1 MVVYACQCY
10 PGASF
15 EGDQTVSEPSPVSRS
30 SRDDLPTVLALGLL
44 AAVMTTTAHEAVGH
58 GGFCLLHGG
67 RITQLTSVYFQCKP
81 GMDGVALAGPVGNL
95 TAALLA
101 WIVRRFVPPAHARL
115 RLLLIFVTAFSLF
128 WEAGYVIHAMIHD
141 EGDWVFAARELFG
154 KPEQPWR
161 IGGIVLGVI
170 LYLVGVLA
178 MRSAMRPYGP
188 GSQRAGSLL
197 RWSWLAG
204 ALGAVAASLAYT
216 QDRAAI
222 GQAAL
227 EIGAASWPLLLLSFR
242 IRVDSPYVAPPIFRS
257 WAWIGA
263 SLILYAVFVAT
274 LGHGLPY

>member
-1 MVVYACQCY
+1 M
-10 PGASF
+10 
-15 EGDQTVSEPSPVSRS
+15 SEAPPVSMS

-44 AAVMTTTAHEAVGH
+44 AAMITTTAHEAVGH

-67 RITQLTSVYFQCKP
+67 RVTQLTSVYFQCRP
-81 GMDGVALAGPVGNL
+81 PMEGVAAAGPIGNL

-101 WIVRRFVPPAHARL
+101 WILRRMVPPAHVRL
-115 RLLLIFVTAFSLF
+115 RLLLILVTAFSLF

-161 IGGIVLGVI
+161 IGGIVLGVV
-170 LYLVGVLA
+170 LYVVGVIA

-188 GSQRAGSLL
+188 GSHQAGGLL
-197 RWSWLAG
+197 RWGWLAG
-204 ALGAVAASLAYT
+204 TLGTIAASLAYT

-227 EIGAASWPLLLLSFR
+227 EIGAASWPMLLLSFR
-242 IRVDSPYVAPPIFRS
+242 IRVETPNVAAPIFRS
-257 WAWIGA
+257 WAWIGV
-263 SLILYAVFVAT
+263 SVILYAAFVAA
-274 LGHGLPY
+274 LGRGIAF